1 MSERPP
7 SRFFHTPLGEERR
20 ERNWRAIAERLP
32 AQQRRP
38 QPRYRALAAAAVVSL
53 VLVLFAMPLFR
64 RPAGAIDGAVLE
76 TGAGERQSLELG
88 DGSHLVLEPSTKLR
102 LERVSGREIR
112 LKVEAGEVYADVTHK
127 ADRPFSVV
135 AGPVEVHVVG
145 TKFRVQHHPADGNV
159 VVSVSEGRVALTRS
173 DGEPVPNTLG
183 AGETWSS
190 EAIRVSAAARS
201 TMADAST
208 SPSVEPSGAR
218 TAARPPVVSKRF
230 RELWRD
236 GQFVAAWAEIPPSD
250 FDAILST
257 AGPQDLFA
265 IGESA
270 RMSAHPHSAARAFDA
285 LRRRF
290 RSDARAPLAALEL
303 GRLRL
308 NELDSPLEAKE
319 AFEDAIRLDP
329 TGAFREDAEARLV
342 EALEAA
348 GLVDECIEARER
360 YLAAHPGGLH
370 ERMVKRRCR

>member
-7 SRFFHTPLGEERR
+7 SQFFHTPLEEERR
-20 ERNWRAIAERLP
+20 ERSWRAIAARLP
-32 AQQRRP
+32 ARQRR
-38 QPRYRALAAAAVVSL
+38 RTRVNRVLALVAVLSIAIALVATTSL
-53 VLVLFAMPLFR
+53 R

-88 DGSHLVLEPSTKLR
+88 DGSQVLLEPSTKLR
-102 LERVSGREIR
+102 LERVSGRGIR
-112 LKVEAGEVYADVTHK
+112 LKVEAGAVYADVTHK
-127 ADRPFSVV
+127 PGRPFTVV

-145 TKFRVQHHPADGNV
+145 TKFRVELDPTDEDI
-159 VVSVSEGRVALTRS
+159 VVSVSEGRVSLTRS
-173 DGEPVPNTLG
+173 DGQPIPNTLG

-190 EAIRVSAAARS
+190 EVIRLSAAARS
-201 TMADAST
+201 TVADTSASARI
-208 SPSVEPSGAR
+208 EPRGTRA
-218 TAARPPVVSKRF
+218 AARPSVPSKKF
-230 RELWRD
+230 RELWRE

-250 FDAILST
+250 FDAILVT

-270 RMSAHPHSAARAFDA
+270 RMSGHPHSAARAFDA

-319 AFEDAIRLDP
+319 AFEDAVRLDP
-329 TGAFREDAEARLV
+329 KGTFREDAEARTV

-348 GLVDECIEARER
+348 GLTTECVEARDR
-360 YLAAHPGGLH
+360 YLATYPGGLH
-370 ERMVKRRCR
+370 ERIVKRRCK